1 MTRRISVA
9 PGAMFLWV
17 ALVSV
22 PMARAGMVD
31 IPGAASGSF
40 YVPTMSIKERQFR
53 YTERQQYDFSCGS
66 AALSTLLTHHYGDPV
81 KEKAVYTTMWEKG
94 DHAKIRKEGF
104 SMLDMKRFLESR
116 GYSADGYNAT
126 LDKLADAGLPAIV
139 LIRDGRYNHFVVV
152 KGVRDGKVAFGDPA
166 QGARVMDQAQ
176 FQRMMINRILFVIN
190 GRVGQAVFNR
200 QSDWRV
206 REQAPVGLASGPNDL
221 TNATLLRRQ
230 AGDF

>member
-1 MTRRISVA
+1 MTRSIPLRTCAVLLLTAVFAA
-9 PGAMFLWV
+9 PL
-17 ALVSV
+17 
-22 PMARAGMVD
+22 ARAGSVD
-31 IPGAASGSF
+31 IPGVTSGSF
-40 YVPTMSIKERQFR
+40 NVRTMSMKERQFR

-66 AALSTLLTHHYGDPV
+66 AALSTLLTHHYGDPI

-116 GYSADGYNAT
+116 GYSADGYNAD
-126 LDKLADAGLPAIV
+126 LNKLANAGLPAIV

-176 FQRMMINRILFVIN
+176 FERMMINRILFVIN
-190 GRVGQAVFNR
+190 GRTGEAVFNHP
-200 QSDWRV
+200 SDWRV
-206 REQAPVGLASGPNDL
+206 REKAPVGLASGPNDL
-221 TNATLLRRQ
+221 ANVTLLRRQ

>member
-1 MTRRISVA
+1 MTTRIPARKCAMLLLVA
-9 PGAMFLWV
+9 
-17 ALVSV
+17 VSAA
-22 PMARAGMVD
+22 PLARAGSVD

-40 YVPTMSIKERQFR
+40 SVGTMSMKERQFR

-66 AALSTLLTHHYGDPV
+66 AALSTLLTHHYGDPI

-116 GYSADGYNAT
+116 GYSADGYNAD
-126 LDKLADAGLPAIV
+126 LKKLASTGLPAIV

-166 QGARVMDQAQ
+166 QGARVMDQAR
-176 FQRMMINRILFVIN
+176 FERMMINRILFVIN
-190 GRVGQAVFNR
+190 GRTGEAVFNHP
-200 QSDWRV
+200 SDWHV
-206 REQAPVGLASGPNDL
+206 REKAPADLASGPNDL
-221 TNATLLRRQ
+221 ANATLLRRQ